1 MKYTMTP
8 ANKRLLIASSVFL
21 GLTAIQ
27 LQKSVL
33 AQELG
38 SHVHG
43 LTELN
48 VVIVNQN
55 VQIEFISPAINL
67 LGFERASSSPEESQL
82 FNQVIEDLRAAE
94 WLLGDQLEDCQM
106 STPVFEAPEFG
117 SHEMSEGHEA
127 HEHEH
132 EEHEHEHEENEHAH
146 EDHEHESGDHADF
159 RVQYLFDCRS
169 APPSN
174 FTVTA
179 FDRFVGIEEISV
191 RWIVGRQQ
199 GVSNLTSSNA
209 TLSFD

>member
-8 ANKRLLIASSVFL
+8 ANKRLLAASGILL
-21 GLTAIQ
+21 GLTAMP
-27 LQKSVL
+27 LQKSVI

-48 VVIVNQN
+48 LVITNQN

-67 LGFERASSSPEESQL
+67 LGFERASNSPEENKL
-82 FNQVIEDLRAAE
+82 FNEVLEDLQAAE
-94 WLLGDQLEDCQM
+94 WLLGDQLRDCQM

-117 SHEMSEGHEA
+117 SHEMSEGHEE
-127 HEHEH
+127 HEHEHDEH
-132 EEHEHEHEENEHAH
+132 EEHEHEHET
-146 EDHEHESGDHADF
+146 GDHADF
-159 RVQYLFDCRS
+159 RVQYLFECRS

-199 GVSNLTSSNA
+199 GVSNLTPSNA

>member
-8 ANKRLLIASSVFL
+8 ANKRLLIAASVFL
-21 GLTAIQ
+21 GLAAIQ
-27 LQKSVL
+27 LQKSVF

-132 EEHEHEHEENEHAH
+132 EEHEHAH

-199 GVSNLTSSNA
+199 GVSNLTPSNA

>member
-8 ANKRLLIASSVFL
+8 ANKRLLAASGILL
-21 GLTAIQ
+21 GLAAMP
-27 LQKSVL
+27 LQKSVI

-48 VVIVNQN
+48 LVITNQN

-67 LGFERASSSPEESQL
+67 LGFERASNSPEENKL
-82 FNQVIEDLRAAE
+82 FNEVLEDLQAAE
-94 WLLGDQLEDCQM
+94 WLLGDQLRDCQM

-117 SHEMSEGHEA
+117 SHEMSEGHEE
-127 HEHEH
+127 HEHEHDEH
-132 EEHEHEHEENEHAH
+132 EEHEHEHET
-146 EDHEHESGDHADF
+146 GDHADF
-159 RVQYLFDCRS
+159 RVQYLFECRS

-199 GVSNLTSSNA
+199 GVSNLTPSNA

>member
-8 ANKRLLIASSVFL
+8 ANKRLLAASGILL
-21 GLTAIQ
+21 GLTAMP
-27 LQKSVL
+27 LQKSVI

-48 VVIVNQN
+48 LVIANQN

-67 LGFERASSSPEESQL
+67 LGFERASNSPEENKL
-82 FNQVIEDLRAAE
+82 FNEVLEDLQAAE
-94 WLLGDQLEDCQM
+94 WLLGDQLRDCQM

-117 SHEMSEGHEA
+117 SHEMSEEHEE

-132 EEHEHEHEENEHAH
+132 EEHEHEYEN
-146 EDHEHESGDHADF
+146 HEHETGDHADF

-199 GVSNLTSSNA
+199 GVSNLTPSNA

>member
-8 ANKRLLIASSVFL
+8 ANKRLLTASGILL
-21 GLTAIQ
+21 GLTAMQ
-27 LQKSVL
+27 LQKSVI

-48 VVIVNQN
+48 VVIANQN

-67 LGFERASSSPEESQL
+67 LGFERASNSPEESKL
-82 FNQVIEDLRAAE
+82 FNEVLEDLQAAE
-94 WLLGDQLEDCQM
+94 WLLGDQLKDCQM
-106 STPVFEAPEFG
+106 STPVFEAPEFA
-117 SHEMSEGHEA
+117 SHEMSEGHEE

-132 EEHEHEHEENEHAH
+132 EEHEHEA
-146 EDHEHESGDHADF
+146 SDHADF
-159 RVQYLFDCRS
+159 RVQYLFDCQS
-169 APPSN
+169 APPSD

-179 FDRFVGIEEISV
+179 FDRFMGIEEISV

-199 GVSNLTSSNA
+199 GVSNLTKNNA
-209 TLSFD
+209 TLNFE

>member
-8 ANKRLLIASSVFL
+8 ANKRLLAASGILL
-21 GLTAIQ
+21 GLTAMP
-27 LQKSVL
+27 LQKSVI

-48 VVIVNQN
+48 LVIANQN

-67 LGFERASSSPEESQL
+67 LGFERASNSPEENKL
-82 FNQVIEDLRAAE
+82 FNEVLEDLQAAE
-94 WLLGDQLEDCQM
+94 WLLSDQLEDCQM
-106 STPVFEAPEFG
+106 STPVLEAPEFG
-117 SHEMSEGHEA
+117 SHEMSEGHE
-127 HEHEH
+127 EHEH
-132 EEHEHEHEENEHAH
+132 EEHEHEHE
-146 EDHEHESGDHADF
+146 DHEHETGDHADF
-159 RVQYLFDCRS
+159 QVQYLFDCRS

-199 GVSNLTSSNA
+199 GVSNLTPSNA

>member
-8 ANKRLLIASSVFL
+8 ANKRLLAAAGILL
-21 GLTAIQ
+21 GLTAMP
-27 LQKSVL
+27 LQKSVI

-48 VVIVNQN
+48 LVIANQN

-67 LGFERASSSPEESQL
+67 LGFERASNSPEENKL
-82 FNQVIEDLRAAE
+82 FNEVLEDLQAAE
-94 WLLGDQLEDCQM
+94 WLLSDQLEECQM

-117 SHEMSEGHEA
+117 SHEMSEGHEE
-127 HEHEH
+127 HEHEHDEHEH
-132 EEHEHEHEENEHAH
+132 EEHEHEHET
-146 EDHEHESGDHADF
+146 GDHADF
-159 RVQYLFDCRS
+159 RVQYLFECRS

-199 GVSNLTSSNA
+199 GVSNLTPSNA

>member
-21 GLTAIQ
+21 GLAAMQ
-27 LQKSVL
+27 LQKSGI

-48 VVIVNQN
+48 VVIANQE

-67 LGFERASSSPEESQL
+67 LGFERASNSPEESQL
-82 FNQVIEDLRAAE
+82 FNQVLEDLKAAE

-117 SHEMSEGHEA
+117 SHEMSEGHEE

-132 EEHEHEHEENEHAH
+132 EEHEHEA
-146 EDHEHESGDHADF
+146 SDHADF

-169 APPSN
+169 ATPSN

-199 GVSNLTSSNA
+199 GVSNLTPSNA

>member
-8 ANKRLLIASSVFL
+8 ANKRLLAASGILL
-21 GLTAIQ
+21 GLTAMP
-27 LQKSVL
+27 LQKSVI

-48 VVIVNQN
+48 LVIANQN

-67 LGFERASSSPEESQL
+67 LGFERASNSPEENKL
-82 FNQVIEDLRAAE
+82 FNEVLEDLQAAE
-94 WLLGDQLEDCQM
+94 WLLSDQLEECQM

-117 SHEMSEGHEA
+117 SHEMSEGHEE
-127 HEHEH
+127 HEHEHDEHEH
-132 EEHEHEHEENEHAH
+132 EEHEHEHET
-146 EDHEHESGDHADF
+146 GDHADF
-159 RVQYLFDCRS
+159 RVQYLFECRS

-199 GVSNLTSSNA
+199 GVSNLTQSNA

>member
-1 MKYTMTP
+1 MKYTTTP
-8 ANKRLLIASSVFL
+8 ANKRLLAASGILL
-21 GLTAIQ
+21 GLTAMP
-27 LQKSVL
+27 LQTSVI

-48 VVIVNQN
+48 LVIANQN

-67 LGFERASSSPEESQL
+67 LGFERASNSPEENKL
-82 FNQVIEDLRAAE
+82 FNEVLEDLQAAE
-94 WLLGDQLEDCQM
+94 WLLSDQLEDCQM

-117 SHEMSEGHEA
+117 SHEMSEGHEE
-127 HEHEH
+127 HEHEHDEH
-132 EEHEHEHEENEHAH
+132 EEHEHEHET
-146 EDHEHESGDHADF
+146 GDHADF
-159 RVQYLFDCRS
+159 RVQYLFECRS

-199 GVSNLTSSNA
+199 GVSNLTQSNA

>member
-8 ANKRLLIASSVFL
+8 AKKRLLIASSVFL

-27 LQKSVL
+27 LQKSVF

-94 WLLGDQLEDCQM
+94 WLLGDQLKDCQM

-132 EEHEHEHEENEHAH
+132 EEHEHAH

-191 RWIVGRQQ
+191 RWIFGRQQ
-199 GVSNLTSSNA
+199 GVSNLTPSNA

>member
-8 ANKRLLIASSVFL
+8 ANKRLLAASGILL
-21 GLTAIQ
+21 GLTAMP
-27 LQKSVL
+27 LQKSVI

-48 VVIVNQN
+48 LVITNQN

-67 LGFERASSSPEESQL
+67 LGFERASNSPEENKL
-82 FNQVIEDLRAAE
+82 FNEVLEDLQAAE
-94 WLLGDQLEDCQM
+94 WLLSDQLEDCQM

-117 SHEMSEGHEA
+117 SHEMSEGHEE
-127 HEHEH
+127 HEHEHDEHEH
-132 EEHEHEHEENEHAH
+132 EEHEHEHET
-146 EDHEHESGDHADF
+146 GDHADF
-159 RVQYLFDCRS
+159 RVQYLFECRS

-199 GVSNLTSSNA
+199 GVSNLTPSNA

>member
-8 ANKRLLIASSVFL
+8 ANKRLLAASGILL
-21 GLTAIQ
+21 GLTAMP
-27 LQKSVL
+27 LQKSVI

-48 VVIVNQN
+48 LVIANQN

-67 LGFERASSSPEESQL
+67 LGFERASNSPEENKL
-82 FNQVIEDLRAAE
+82 FNEVLEDLQTAE
-94 WLLGDQLEDCQM
+94 WLLGDQLRDCQM
-106 STPVFEAPEFG
+106 STPVFEGPEFG
-117 SHEMSEGHEA
+117 SHEMSEGHEE
-127 HEHEH
+127 HEHEHDEHEH
-132 EEHEHEHEENEHAH
+132 EEHEHEHET
-146 EDHEHESGDHADF
+146 GDHADF
-159 RVQYLFDCRS
+159 RVQYLFECRS

-199 GVSNLTSSNA
+199 GVSNLTPSNA

>member
-1 MKYTMTP
+1 MKYIMTP

-33 AQELG
+33 AQEVG

-55 VQIEFISPAINL
+55 VQVEFISPAINL

-82 FNQVIEDLRAAE
+82 FNEVIEDLRAAE

-117 SHEMSEGHEA
+117 SHEMSEGHE
-127 HEHEH
+127 
-132 EEHEHEHEENEHAH
+132 EHEHEHDEHEH
-146 EDHEHESGDHADF
+146 EDHEHETGDHADF

-174 FTVTA
+174 FTVAA

-199 GVSNLTSSNA
+199 GASNLTPSNA

>member
-8 ANKRLLIASSVFL
+8 ANKRLLIASGILL
-21 GLTAIQ
+21 GLTAMP
-27 LQKSVL
+27 LQKSVI

-48 VVIVNQN
+48 LVIANQN

-67 LGFERASSSPEESQL
+67 LGFERASNSPEENKL
-82 FNQVIEDLRAAE
+82 FNEVLEDLQAAE
-94 WLLGDQLEDCQM
+94 WLLSDQLEDCQM

-117 SHEMSEGHEA
+117 SHEMSEGHEE
-127 HEHEH
+127 HEHEHDEHEH
-132 EEHEHEHEENEHAH
+132 EEHEHEHET
-146 EDHEHESGDHADF
+146 GDHADF

-199 GVSNLTSSNA
+199 GVSNLTLSNA
-209 TLSFD
+209 TLSLD

>member
-8 ANKRLLIASSVFL
+8 ANKRLLAASGILL
-21 GLTAIQ
+21 GLTAMP
-27 LQKSVL
+27 LQKSVI

-48 VVIVNQN
+48 LVIANQN

-67 LGFERASSSPEESQL
+67 LGFERASNSPEENKL
-82 FNQVIEDLRAAE
+82 FNEVLEDLQAAE
-94 WLLGDQLEDCQM
+94 WLLSDQLEDCQM

-117 SHEMSEGHEA
+117 SHEMSEGHE
-127 HEHEH
+127 
-132 EEHEHEHEENEHAH
+132 EHEHEHGEHEH
-146 EDHEHESGDHADF
+146 EDHEHVTGDHADF

-169 APPSN
+169 APPNN

-199 GVSNLTSSNA
+199 GASNLTPSNA

>member
-1 MKYTMTP
+1 MKYTTTP
-8 ANKRLLIASSVFL
+8 ANKRLLAASGILL
-21 GLTAIQ
+21 GLTAMP
-27 LQKSVL
+27 LQTSVI

-48 VVIVNQN
+48 LVIANQN

-67 LGFERASSSPEESQL
+67 LGFERASNSPEENKL
-82 FNQVIEDLRAAE
+82 FNEVLEDLQTAE
-94 WLLGDQLEDCQM
+94 WLLGDQLRDCQM

-117 SHEMSEGHEA
+117 SHEMSEGHEE
-127 HEHEH
+127 HEHEHDEH
-132 EEHEHEHEENEHAH
+132 EEHEHEHET
-146 EDHEHESGDHADF
+146 GDHADF
-159 RVQYLFDCRS
+159 RVQYLFECRS

-199 GVSNLTSSNA
+199 GVSNLTLSNA
-209 TLSFD
+209 TLSLD

>member
-8 ANKRLLIASSVFL
+8 ANKRLLTASGIFL
-21 GLTAIQ
+21 GLTAMP
-27 LQKSVL
+27 LQKSVI

-48 VVIVNQN
+48 LVITNQN

-67 LGFERASSSPEESQL
+67 LGFERASNSPEENKL
-82 FNQVIEDLRAAE
+82 FNEVLEDLQTAE
-94 WLLGDQLEDCQM
+94 WLLGDQLRDCQM

-117 SHEMSEGHEA
+117 SHEMSEGHE
-127 HEHEH
+127 
-132 EEHEHEHEENEHAH
+132 EHEHEHE
-146 EDHEHESGDHADF
+146 DHEHETGDHADF

-199 GVSNLTSSNA
+199 GVSNLTPSNA

>member
-8 ANKRLLIASSVFL
+8 ANKRLLAASGILL
-21 GLTAIQ
+21 GLTAMP
-27 LQKSVL
+27 LQKSVI

-48 VVIVNQN
+48 LVITNQN

-67 LGFERASSSPEESQL
+67 LGFERASNSPEENKL
-82 FNQVIEDLRAAE
+82 FNEVLEDLQTAQ
-94 WLLGDQLEDCQM
+94 WLLGDQLRDCQM

-117 SHEMSEGHEA
+117 SHEMSEGHE
-127 HEHEH
+127 
-132 EEHEHEHEENEHAH
+132 EHEHEHE
-146 EDHEHESGDHADF
+146 DHEHETGDHADF

-199 GVSNLTSSNA
+199 GVSNLTPSNA

>member
-1 MKYTMTP
+1 MKYTTTP
-8 ANKRLLIASSVFL
+8 ANKRLLAASGILL
-21 GLTAIQ
+21 GLTAMP
-27 LQKSVL
+27 LQTSVI

-48 VVIVNQN
+48 LVIANQN

-67 LGFERASSSPEESQL
+67 LGFERASNSPEENKL
-82 FNQVIEDLRAAE
+82 FNEVLEDLQAAE
-94 WLLGDQLEDCQM
+94 WLLSDQLEDCQM

-117 SHEMSEGHEA
+117 SHEMSEGHEE
-127 HEHEH
+127 HEHEHDEHEH
-132 EEHEHEHEENEHAH
+132 EEHEHEHET
-146 EDHEHESGDHADF
+146 GDHADF

-199 GVSNLTSSNA
+199 GVSNLTLSNA
-209 TLSFD
+209 TLSLD

>member
-1 MKYTMTP
+1 MTP
-8 ANKRLLIASSVFL
+8 ANKRLLAASGILL
-21 GLTAIQ
+21 GLTAMP
-27 LQKSVL
+27 LQKSVI

-48 VVIVNQN
+48 LVIANQN

-67 LGFERASSSPEESQL
+67 LGFERASNSPEENKL
-82 FNQVIEDLRAAE
+82 FNEVLEDLQAAE
-94 WLLGDQLEDCQM
+94 WLLSDQLEDCQM
-106 STPVFEAPEFG
+106 STPVLEAPEFG
-117 SHEMSEGHEA
+117 SHEMSEGHE
-127 HEHEH
+127 
-132 EEHEHEHEENEHAH
+132 EHEHEHDEHEH
-146 EDHEHESGDHADF
+146 EDHEHETGDHADF

-199 GVSNLTSSNA
+199 GASNLTPSNA

>member
-8 ANKRLLIASSVFL
+8 ANKRLLAASGILL
-21 GLTAIQ
+21 GLTAMP
-27 LQKSVL
+27 LQKSVI

-48 VVIVNQN
+48 LVIANQN

-67 LGFERASSSPEESQL
+67 LGFERASNSPEENKL
-82 FNQVIEDLRAAE
+82 FNEVLEDLQTAE
-94 WLLGDQLEDCQM
+94 WLLSDQLRDCQM

-117 SHEMSEGHEA
+117 SHEMSEGHEE
-127 HEHEH
+127 HEHEHDEHEH
-132 EEHEHEHEENEHAH
+132 EEHEHEHET
-146 EDHEHESGDHADF
+146 GDHADF
-159 RVQYLFDCRS
+159 RVQYLFECRS

-199 GVSNLTSSNA
+199 GVSNLTQSNA

>member
-1 MKYTMTP
+1 MKYTMTR
-8 ANKRLLIASSVFL
+8 ANRRLLAASSIFL
-21 GLTAIQ
+21 GLTAMQ
-27 LQKSVL
+27 LQKSL
-33 AQELG
+33 IAQELG

-48 VVIVNQN
+48 LVIASQE

-67 LGFERASSSPEESQL
+67 LGFERAINSPEESTL
-82 FNQVIEDLRAAE
+82 FNEVLEDLQTAE
-94 WLLGDQLEDCQM
+94 WLLGDQLGNCQM

-117 SHEMSEGHEA
+117 SHDISER
-127 HEHEH
+127 
-132 EEHEHEHEENEHAH
+132 H
-146 EDHEHESGDHADF
+146 EDHEHVDHEHEASDHADF
-159 RVQYLFDCRS
+159 RVQYLFDCQS
-169 APPSN
+169 APPSD

-199 GVSNLTSSNA
+199 GISNLTPNNA

>member
-8 ANKRLLIASSVFL
+8 ANKRLLVASGILL
-21 GLTAIQ
+21 GLTAMP
-27 LQKSVL
+27 LQKSVI

-48 VVIVNQN
+48 LVIANQN

-67 LGFERASSSPEESQL
+67 LGFERASNSPEENKL
-82 FNQVIEDLRAAE
+82 FNEVLEDLQAAE
-94 WLLGDQLEDCQM
+94 WLLSDQLEDCQM
-106 STPVFEAPEFG
+106 STPVLEAPEFG
-117 SHEMSEGHEA
+117 SHEMSEGHE
-127 HEHEH
+127 
-132 EEHEHEHEENEHAH
+132 EHEHEHGEHEH
-146 EDHEHESGDHADF
+146 EDHEHVTGDHADF

-199 GVSNLTSSNA
+199 GVSNLTPSNA

>member
-8 ANKRLLIASSVFL
+8 ANKRLLAASGILL
-21 GLTAIQ
+21 GLTAMP
-27 LQKSVL
+27 LQKSVI

-48 VVIVNQN
+48 LVIANQN

-117 SHEMSEGHEA
+117 SHEMSEGHE
-127 HEHEH
+127 HEH
-132 EEHEHEHEENEHAH
+132 EEHEHEHEEHEHAH

-199 GVSNLTSSNA
+199 GVSNLTPSNA

>member
-8 ANKRLLIASSVFL
+8 ANKRLLAAAGILL
-21 GLTAIQ
+21 GLTAMP
-27 LQKSVL
+27 LQKSVI

-48 VVIVNQN
+48 LVIANQN

-67 LGFERASSSPEESQL
+67 LGFERASNSPEENKL
-82 FNQVIEDLRAAE
+82 FNEVLEDLQTAE
-94 WLLGDQLEDCQM
+94 WLLSDQLRDCQM

-117 SHEMSEGHEA
+117 SHEMSEGHEE
-127 HEHEH
+127 HEHEHDEHEH
-132 EEHEHEHEENEHAH
+132 EEHEHEHET
-146 EDHEHESGDHADF
+146 GDHADF
-159 RVQYLFDCRS
+159 RVQYLFECRS

-199 GVSNLTSSNA
+199 GVSNLTPSNA

>member
-8 ANKRLLIASSVFL
+8 ANKRLLATSGILL
-21 GLTAIQ
+21 GLTAMP
-27 LQKSVL
+27 LQKSVI

-48 VVIVNQN
+48 LVIANQN
-55 VQIEFISPAINL
+55 IQIEFISPAINL
-67 LGFERASSSPEESQL
+67 LGFERASNSPEESKL
-82 FNQVIEDLRAAE
+82 FNEVLEDLQAAE
-94 WLLGDQLEDCQM
+94 WLLGDQLRDCQM

-117 SHEMSEGHEA
+117 SHEMSEGHED
-127 HEHEH
+127 HEHE
-132 EEHEHEHEENEHAH
+132 H
-146 EDHEHESGDHADF
+146 EDHEHEHEDYGHGANDHADF
-159 RVQYLFDCRS
+159 RVQYLFDCQS

-191 RWIVGRQQ
+191 RWIFGRQQ
-199 GVSNLTSSNA
+199 GVSNLTPNSA
-209 TLSFD
+209 TLTFD

>member
-33 AQELG
+33 AQEVG

-55 VQIEFISPAINL
+55 VQVEFISPAINL

-82 FNQVIEDLRAAE
+82 FNEVIEDLRAAE

-117 SHEMSEGHEA
+117 SHEMSEGHE
-127 HEHEH
+127 
-132 EEHEHEHEENEHAH
+132 EHEHEHE
-146 EDHEHESGDHADF
+146 DHEHETGDHADF

-199 GVSNLTSSNA
+199 GASNLTPSNA